1 MTRRIRLSISRALA
15 WLAIVAIPDGEG
27 DPTVKL
33 SEAEWSL
40 KRRIEDL
47 SKENGIV

>member
-1 MTRRIRLSISRALA
+1 MIRHLRLSISRALA

-27 DPTVKL
+27 DPTTKL

-40 KRRIEDL
+40 KRRIDDL
-47 SKENGIV
+47 RRENTI